1 MRSLRARTS
10 VLTLLSA
17 SALAVLVIG
26 CSKPASQD
34 RPAASAGTPGAA
46 TLAAPSA
53 ASGLGNLAEFRHI
66 AADVSA
72 LADQGNLPAAKA
84 RIKDLEVAWD
94 AAEAGLKPRAVD
106 DWHTVDKALDRALDA
121 LRADQPSAADCKQA
135 LNQLLATMDHMAG
148 KR

>member
-34 RPAASAGTPGAA
+34 RP
-46 TLAAPSA
+46 AAPSA

-135 LNQLLATMDHMAG
+135 LNQLLATMDHMGG